1 MIKFLFLIFIFGC
14 KNQPNNKIASLTEIK
29 TEKSEKQATE
39 SIFDLIINKKET
51 AENLRK
57 EFNYDSIISLTKEDK
72 LKYKKIGL
80 IDGYYLTNYN
90 FLQKP
95 FNSIDFEIYYKISF
109 GDQLEKIVR
118 RKQKDTIIEL
128 TLSQTGS
135 DGQQG
140 WYMNTEFLND
150 SIFIQTNVF
159 KETAKDGNHSM
170 AYAIDSTITTYNYN
184 KWLNY
189 RKIKIDS
196 FNLYKEYPTYHKNL
210 KGKIFKTQSNI
221 FEVNNIRCQWEYE
234 VKYTDETNENS
245 KELMVN
251 LINQRLIKFS
261 PREYILD
268 LDLSLFYI
276 TPKNIVELEYNE
288 YFDYTND
295 RLKDINFDGFNDF
308 EFHENIGG
316 ANQNYTV
323 YLFNPNLKI
332 FQYSKELSGSTLGD
346 GIALSK
352 EKRIAY
358 YSGKRGGGLYGF
370 RRIHFNLDGA
380 IKYEERFWNEDLNN
394 YSFRDSIHYQN
405 YAFYYL
411 REKDNKTID
420 SLRIVK
426 EINNG
431 GLESIYRPFFEWVDT
446 FDK

>member
-1 MIKFLFLIFIFGC
+1 MRTTIKLLFLIFIFGC
-14 KNQPNNKIASLTEIK
+14 KNQPNNKIASLPEIK

-72 LKYKKIGL
+72 LKYRKIGL

-95 FNSIDFEIYYKISF
+95 INSIDFEIYYKISF
-109 GDQLEKIVR
+109 GDQLEKKVKVKR
-118 RKQKDTIIEL
+118 KDTIFEL

-140 WYMNTEFLND
+140 WYLNTEFLND
-150 SIFIQTNVF
+150 SIFIQTDVF

-184 KWLNY
+184 KWLHY
-189 RKIKIDS
+189 REIKIDS

-234 VKYTDETNENS
+234 VKYTDDTNENS

-251 LINQRLIKFS
+251 LISQRLMKFS

-268 LDLSLFYI
+268 LDLSKFEYYK
-276 TPKNIVELEYNE
+276 PFNIAHLEYNNYE
-288 YFDYTND
+288 VQDF
-295 RLKDINFDGFNDF
+295 DINFDGYTDIQFYDRVQ
-308 EFHENIGG
+308 GG
-316 ANQNYTV
+316 ANHTYFV
-323 YLFNPNLKI
+323 YLYNPISEK
-332 FQYSKELSGSTLGD
+332 FEFSKELTGGSMEN
-346 GIALSK
+346 GIGLDKKKKMAV
-352 EKRIAY
+352 
-358 YSGKRGGGLYGF
+358 YSGKGGGGLYFFQKIYF
-370 RRIHFNLDGA
+370 RNGKISFSETFRNEITQEYIEKNGTSLNKRI
-380 IKYEERFWNEDLNN
+380 
-394 YSFRDSIHYQN
+394 
-405 YAFYYL
+405 FYY
-411 REKDNKTID
+411 KKYID
-420 SLRIVK
+420 KKLVK
-426 EINNG
+426 QKQDTVWSDG
-431 GLESIYRPFFEWVDT
+431 MDFGFSQFFKWVDY
-446 FDK
+446 D